1 MSTST
6 NRFLQA
12 HLAPG
17 IVSFQEHQQRLLE
30 KKLSAKR
37 KQSCWIEDFYNKS
50 VLGS

>member
-1 MSTST
+1 MSAST
-6 NRFLQA
+6 NRFLEA
-12 HLAPG
+12 HQAPG
-17 IVSFQEHQQRLLE
+17 IVSFQDQQQPLLE

>member
-1 MSTST
+1 MSTSRI
-6 NRFLQA
+6 RFIQA
-12 HLAPG
+12 HQAQG
-17 IVSFQEHQQRLLE
+17 SCSFQHQQRLLE

>member
-1 MSTST
+1 MPTITKKFISA
-6 NRFLQA
+6 QA
-12 HLAPG
+12 ATG
-17 IVSFQEHQQRLLE
+17 TFSFQHHQRLLE

>member
-1 MSTST
+1 MSTSSIS
-6 NRFLQA
+6 FIQA
-12 HLAPG
+12 RLAPR
-17 IVSFQEHQQRLLE
+17 IISFQHQQRLLE

>member
-1 MSTST
+1 MSART
-6 NRFLQA
+6 NRFIQA
-12 HLAPG
+12 HQAPG
-17 IVSFQEHQQRLLE
+17 IISFQHQQRLLE

>member
-1 MSTST
+1 MSSRTTS
-6 NRFLQA
+6 FIQA
-12 HLAPG
+12 PQAQG
-17 IVSFQEHQQRLLE
+17 IISFQHQQRLLE

>member
-1 MSTST
+1 MSTRNIS
-6 NRFLQA
+6 FIQA
-12 HLAPG
+12 PQAQG
-17 IVSFQEHQQRLLE
+17 IISFQHQQRLLE

>member
-1 MSTST
+1 MSS
-6 NRFLQA
+6 RSISFIQA
-12 HLAPG
+12 RLALG
-17 IVSFQEHQQRLLE
+17 IISFQHQQRLIE

>member
-6 NRFLQA
+6 IRLIQA
-12 HLAPG
+12 HQAQG
-17 IVSFQEHQQRLLE
+17 NITFQDQQPLLE